1 MGVLDALLEGADKQG
16 AFDGPKEAE
25 LCSKTAANGSK
36 MEKLLVEGRRHQF

>member
-1 MGVLDALLEGADKQG
+1 VGVLDGLLEGADKG

-36 MEKLLVEGRRHQF
+36 MEKLLVEGRCHQF